1 MTKGLSM
8 RHRHKYKILGRT
20 RSSRR
25 SLLRGLAI
33 SLIAYGR
40 VTTTEAKAKTLRPFV
55 ERLITQGRTASLSS
69 RRRLLA
75 ALGNETATKKIL
87 TSISPRYA
95 QRAGGFTRIIRLD
108 RRVGDAAQ
116 RAIIELV

>member
-1 MTKGLSM
+1 MPRGLTM
-8 RHRHKYKILGRT
+8 RHRHKHKILGRT

-25 SLLRGLAI
+25 GLLRGLAI

-40 VTTTEAKAKTLRPFV
+40 VTTTEAKAKTLRPFI
-55 ERLITQGRTASLSS
+55 ERLITQGRTASLSN

-75 ALGNETATKKIL
+75 ALGNESAAKKIL

-95 QRAGGFTRIIRLD
+95 KRAGGYTRIIRLD

-116 RAIIELV
+116 RAIIEFV